1 MTVSIEAVF
10 LFSLL
15 LISACG
21 LQEEGRDER
30 ESNPKALPFY
40 FSRRNNESSLA
51 KFLKGGVELTK
62 SNLETQH
69 IGYFGHKITYTF
81 HPVMMETNF
90 VIQFQKAN
98 FLFNHNYHAEVS

>member
-1 MTVSIEAVF
+1 MTVGENVF

-21 LQEEGRDER
+21 LQEEEEGRDER

-51 KFLKGGVELTK
+51 KFLKGWVDLTK
-62 SNLETQH
+62 LNLE
-69 IGYFGHKITYTF
+69 I
-81 HPVMMETNF
+81 
-90 VIQFQKAN
+90 
-98 FLFNHNYHAEVS
+98 